1 MITCMRDDRTVIALV
16 ERARDGDQGAWN
28 EIVERYATLVWSLC
42 RRYGLSGTDADDVGA
57 AVWLR
62 LVERLGTLREPA
74 ALPGWIATT
83 TRRECLQR
91 LKARN
96 RQVVT
101 DEIEGEAEG
110 QTGDGPEDW
119 LLVQERHIVLRAAFA
134 ELSERCRRLLS
145 MLFDDPPMPYAEI
158 GAELGLRIG
167 AIGPTRMRCLDRL
180 RNNPIVAALR
190 DATPA
195 GGR

>member
-1 MITCMRDDRTVIALV
+1 MITHMLDDRTVVALV
-16 ERARDGDQGAWN
+16 EQARAGDQEAWN
-28 EIVERYATLVWSLC
+28 RIVERYATLVWSVC
-42 RRYGLSGTDADDVGA
+42 RRYGLSGADADDIGA
-57 AVWLR
+57 VVWLR
-62 LVERLGTLREPA
+62 LVERLDSLREPA

-83 TRRECLQR
+83 TRRECLQW
-91 LKARN
+91 LKASK

-101 DEIEGEAEG
+101 DEIEGEGGEEG
-110 QTGDGPEDW
+110 PDEW
-119 LLVQERHIVLRAAFA
+119 LLVQERHLVLRAAFA

-158 GAELGLRIG
+158 AAELGLRIG

-180 RNNPIVAALR
+180 RDNPIVVALR
-190 DATPA
+190 DATQA